1 MAGKQ
6 FSFFLGVSDQ
16 IEFEDTMRSSG
27 DIVFLRHWSQ
37 SARPEE
43 VATSQVLAMG
53 REVLGLWIA
62 RREDLSLIDFQPI
75 KGRAEFAC
83 DPTVAPVIEFS
94 RCYVTDRFIRAGRL
108 YRVDKFWDDN
118 RQLVGKP
125 HAFIEWAD
133 TLYRLAKASLTKV
146 EQGCYAGAEAIK
158 LRETGVAF
166 EGLDVKVG
174 ALRS

>member
-6 FSFFLGVSDQ
+6 FTFFLGMSDQ
-16 IEFEDTMRSSG
+16 IKFEGAMRSSG

-43 VATSQVLAMG
+43 VPTSQVFEMG
-53 REVLGLWIA
+53 REILGLWIA
-62 RREDLSLIDFQPI
+62 RREDLPLIEFQPI

-83 DPTVAPVIEFS
+83 DPTFAPVIEFS

-108 YRVDKFWDDN
+108 YRSDKFWDDN
-118 RQLVGKP
+118 RQLVEKSP
-125 HAFIEWAD
+125 AFIEWAD
-133 TLYRLAKASLTKV
+133 RLYKLAKSSLTKV

-166 EGLDVKVG
+166 EGLDVEVG
-174 ALRS
+174 ALQN